1 MLKVKDFEDVVV
13 KEDLAVM
20 GEAQAWDLM
29 QGTRNYASVYDLL
42 EAAEEE
48 IGRYVQKGFAV
59 IRDGQCLRERFGSGT
74 ISRMA
79 LIQKQKD
86 DGRVK
91 NRLIVDMLRS
101 GGNARATVTE
111 RLVLPRVS
119 SGQICKMPSATFRW
133 QKRKYQTACAL
144 DSVKHS
150 VALRLQGRAIA
161 HGQTVGIDFPTTAE
175 PLCEGRRLSSD
186 LHG

>member
-59 IRDGQCLRERFGSGT
+59 IRDGHNG
-74 ISRMA
+74 
-79 LIQKQKD
+79 
-86 DGRVK
+86 
-91 NRLIVDMLRS
+91 
-101 GGNARATVTE
+101 
-111 RLVLPRVS
+111 
-119 SGQICKMPSATFRW
+119 
-133 QKRKYQTACAL
+133 
-144 DSVKHS
+144 
-150 VALRLQGRAIA
+150 
-161 HGQTVGIDFPTTAE
+161 
-175 PLCEGRRLSSD
+175 CESD
-186 LHG
+186 LALAP